1 MEIRILR
8 EEILNPL
15 QKVQPLIEKRST
27 MPILSHVLL
36 DAKENS
42 LDIFATDLLLAF
54 KGTCKPT
61 VSQPGK
67 IVVHAKALYEIIRNL
82 NCEEIYLRENEN
94 QWLEIKG
101 GNSFFSLA
109 SLPVEEFPSFPEIGH
124 FDLVSIS
131 GELLNKAITKTYFS
145 MAKEEL
151 DTHLAGLCC
160 EKIDKKLRF
169 VSTDRFRLTY
179 MEIPFEDTEVLQF
192 EKNIMIPKKAVL
204 EILRLNPRETLE
216 IGFDNSAGVIK
227 IPPSPAVS
235 APARPAGGDRQA
247 GENGDLLYI
256 RLMENR
262 FPQYQHIIP
271 EKNEYEAKI
280 PKAPLKDILRRMNIL
295 VDEKNKVAD
304 FLFTKD
310 KLTLFLDNPEM
321 GKAQETLEIEVVPGR
336 NLTKEMKFI
345 FNISYLL
352 DILNV
357 LDSEIFIFGLN
368 TAEKTPC
375 VITGENDLGFKAF
388 IVPIMEKKE
397 DE

>member
-1 MEIRILR
+1 
-8 EEILNPL
+8 
-15 QKVQPLIEKRST
+15 
-27 MPILSHVLL
+27 
-36 DAKENS
+36 
-42 LDIFATDLLLAF
+42 
-54 KGTCKPT
+54 
-61 VSQPGK
+61 
-67 IVVHAKALYEIIRNL
+67 
-82 NCEEIYLRENEN
+82 
-94 QWLEIKG
+94 
-101 GNSFFSLA
+101 
-109 SLPVEEFPSFPEIGH
+109 
-124 FDLVSIS
+124 
-131 GELLNKAITKTYFS
+131 
-145 MAKEEL
+145 
-151 DTHLAGLCC
+151 
-160 EKIDKKLRF
+160 
-169 VSTDRFRLTY
+169 
-179 MEIPFEDTEVLQF
+179 
-192 EKNIMIPKKAVL
+192 
-204 EILRLNPRETLE
+204 
-216 IGFDNSAGVIK
+216 
-227 IPPSPAVS
+227 
-235 APARPAGGDRQA
+235 
-247 GENGDLLYI
+247 
-256 RLMENR
+256 MENR

-375 VITGENDLGFKAF
+375 VITGENDPGFKAF